1 MSSHQAEEENYLHPA
16 KLMEQNHHD
25 GVGGQDEAAFMKEVP
40 PTISVVNTVSLQDE
54 AAEEEGSGQ
63 EPQRGLKRHLVDV
76 KMEPGT
82 RSDCSLG

>member
-1 MSSHQAEEENYLHPA
+1 
-16 KLMEQNHHD
+16 MEQNHHD